1 MNDPEDSGDF
11 WLGYHLFHKS
21 GVLPS
26 QFIEISRKEKGILLA
41 WMDIYSKE
49 MKKAQ
54 KRAKK

>member
-1 MNDPEDSGDF
+1 MNDPAESGDF

-26 QFIEISRKEKGILLA
+26 QFIEISKKEKGILLA
-41 WMDIYSKE
+41 WMEIYSKE
-49 MKKAQ
+49 MKKAE